1 MGDHVIPRFE
11 EQADKVESLGG
22 LEVGVEKGIIS
33 VRVQHGSGFS
43 LVGDEIGARKG
54 VIPTFQKITWCQSS
68 AWVEVPMIHE
78 VVGSGVSSTTQAAE
92 IICLLVAMHAE
103 PVEGNSSGTH
113 TKWKRKARGGRKIPY
128 GTTACKEG
136 REKKG

>member
-1 MGDHVIPRFE
+1 MTYLTVDLHLSTCKKNCFIEKEAFEAARVIPRFE

-54 VIPTFQKITWCQSS
+54 VIPTFQKIT
-68 AWVEVPMIHE
+68 
-78 VVGSGVSSTTQAAE
+78 
-92 IICLLVAMHAE
+92 
-103 PVEGNSSGTH
+103 
-113 TKWKRKARGGRKIPY
+113 
-128 GTTACKEG
+128 
-136 REKKG
+136 